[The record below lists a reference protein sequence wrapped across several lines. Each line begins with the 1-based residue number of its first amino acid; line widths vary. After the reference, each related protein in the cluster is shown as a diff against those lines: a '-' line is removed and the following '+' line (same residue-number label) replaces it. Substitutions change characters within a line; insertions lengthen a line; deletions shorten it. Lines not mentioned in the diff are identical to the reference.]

1 MTDTKVDLS
10 EGEKRK
16 GKGPYAVVAIL
27 LLVAGI
33 LVSFSFNNYT
43 TYRLKQTGNALTLWR
58 GEFAPQGE
66 KKVESFAPV
75 VVEDTEA
82 KSLTARQ
89 YDSKDA
95 AYEAILGY
103 FMERIDAE
111 SAKGDQANL
120 SRIHQL
126 YDQAQA
132 IFDRAT
138 KDGSDLGTS
147 LYRLAQKEV
156 AVAEMSLKRAY
167 RKALP
172 VYERALRQ
180 GADDVDMLQAKIEA
194 MRAALGRAAPK
205 RTEAANKIET
215 TPPKPTQVE

>member
-1 MTDTKVDLS
+1 M
-10 EGEKRK
+10 
-16 GKGPYAVVAIL
+16 
-27 LLVAGI
+27 
-33 LVSFSFNNYT
+33 
-43 TYRLKQTGNALTLWR
+43 
-58 GEFAPQGE
+58 
-66 KKVESFAPV
+66 ESFAPLV
-75 VVEDTEA
+75 VGDTA
-82 KSLTARQ
+82 ANSLTGRQ
-89 YDSKDA
+89 YDGQNA

-132 IFDRAT
+132 ILDRAT
-138 KDGSDLGTS
+138 KDGSDLATS

-172 VYERALRQ
+172 LYERALSQ
-180 GADDVDMLQAKIEA
+180 GADDADMLQAKIEA

-205 RTEAANKIET
+205 RTETTNQIET
-215 TPPKPTQVE
+215 TPPKPTPVE

>member
-10 EGEKRK
+10 GGEKRK

-27 LLVAGI
+27 LLAAGL
-33 LVSFSFNNYT
+33 LVSFSFNNYS

-75 VVEDTEA
+75 VVEDTDA
-82 KSLTARQ
+82 NSLTGRQ
-89 YDSKDA
+89 YDGQDA

-132 IFDRAT
+132 ILDRAT
-138 KDGSDLGTS
+138 KDGSDLATS

-180 GADDVDMLQAKIEA
+180 GADDVGMLQAKIEA
-194 MRAALGRAAPK
+194 MRAALGRAAPQ
-205 RTEAANKIET
+205 RSEAEKKIET
-215 TPPKPTQVE
+215 TPPKPTPVK